1 VSCGFATSRARVTKR
16 NTWLVEARPR
26 HAEQPLLAGA
36 RSALYNEHM
45 ATLLLLFIVVPVV
58 ELALLIEIGS
68 RIGTLGT
75 IGLIVLTGL
84 VGAALARWQGFL
96 VLRRMQEQVAR
107 GELPASSLIDGV
119 LILIA
124 AAFLV
129 TPGILTDAVGFALL
143 VPAVRL
149 LLRRAVRRRIERN
162 IERGQLRVSVWEQ
175 PPSRRDAEGGP
186 AIDIRPE
193 PNDNIQD

>member
-1 VSCGFATSRARVTKR
+1 M
-16 NTWLVEARPR
+16 P
-26 HAEQPLLAGA
+26 
-36 RSALYNEHM
+36 
-45 ATLLLLFIVVPVV
+45 TLLLLFIVVPVV

-75 IGLIVLTGL
+75 IGLIVLTGV

-96 VLRRMQEQVAR
+96 VLRRMQEQTAR
-107 GELPASSLIDGV
+107 GELPASSLIDGM

-149 LLRRAVRRRIERN
+149 LLRRAVRRRIERS
-162 IERGQLRVSVWEQ
+162 IERGQLRVSVWGQ
-175 PPSRRDAEGGP
+175 PPRGRDAEGGP

-193 PNDNIQD
+193 PNDKVQD

>member
-1 VSCGFATSRARVTKR
+1 
-16 NTWLVEARPR
+16 
-26 HAEQPLLAGA
+26 
-36 RSALYNEHM
+36 M

-58 ELALLIEIGS
+58 ELALLLEIGS
-68 RIGTLGT
+68 RIGTLDT
-75 IGLIVLTGL
+75 IALIVVTGF

-96 VLRRMQEQVAR
+96 VLRRMQEQVGR

-149 LLRRAVRRRIERN
+149 LLRRAIRRRIEQN
-162 IERGQLRVSVWEQ
+162 IEGGQLRVFVSAEP
-175 PPSRRDAEGGP
+175 PPSERDAEGGP
-186 AIDIRPE
+186 PIDIRPE
-193 PNDNIQD
+193 PDDNAPD

>member
-1 VSCGFATSRARVTKR
+1 
-16 NTWLVEARPR
+16 
-26 HAEQPLLAGA
+26 
-36 RSALYNEHM
+36 M
-45 ATLLLLFIVVPVV
+45 AALLLLFIVVPVV

-75 IGLIVLTGL
+75 IALIVMTGF

-96 VLRRMQEQVAR
+96 VLRRMQEQVGR

-162 IERGQLRVSVWEQ
+162 IERGQLRVSVWGEP
-175 PPSRRDAEGGP
+175 PPSGRDAEGGP

-193 PNDNIQD
+193 PDDDARD

>member
-1 VSCGFATSRARVTKR
+1 M
-16 NTWLVEARPR
+16 P
-26 HAEQPLLAGA
+26 
-36 RSALYNEHM
+36 
-45 ATLLLLFIVVPVV
+45 TLLLLFIVVPAV

-96 VLRRMQEQVAR
+96 VLRRMQEQTAR

-124 AAFLV
+124 AALLV

-143 VPAVRL
+143 VPAVRAS
-149 LLRRAVRRRIERN
+149 LRRALRRRIERS
-162 IERGQLRVSVWEQ
+162 IEQGQLRVSVWGE
-175 PPSRRDAEGGP
+175 PPSGGSAGAGP
-186 AIDIRPE
+186 TIDIRPE
-193 PNDNIQD
+193 QNDSLQD